1 MAYTP
6 RTPESRKA
14 PKAGRSL
21 PGDEVVGAAAEELD
35 GAGFDGPVRGGGVRP
50 GATADVCGDF
60 GDGGARGRSTAGSVD
75 TVGAGVAAIGAG
87 GPTMGPVPAAK
98 PVPEASAAEM
108 ATTAATTAGRLVR
121 ARHCCRTMSAPL
133 SALLLFSALAFPL
146 PLLVFCAALRITDTP
161 HY

>member
-1 MAYTP
+1 M
-6 RTPESRKA
+6 KA

-21 PGDEVVGAAAEELD
+21 PDDEVVGAVAEELD
-35 GAGFDGPVRGGGVRP
+35 GADFDGLVRGSGVRV
-50 GATADVCGDF
+50 GVTADVCGDF
-60 GDGGARGRSTAGSVD
+60 GDGGATDGPTAGSVD

-87 GPTMGPVPAAK
+87 GPAMGPVPAAK

-133 SALLLFSALAFPL
+133 SALLLFSALVFPL
-146 PLLVFCAALRITDTP
+146 PLLVFCFAFRITDTP
-161 HY
+161 YY